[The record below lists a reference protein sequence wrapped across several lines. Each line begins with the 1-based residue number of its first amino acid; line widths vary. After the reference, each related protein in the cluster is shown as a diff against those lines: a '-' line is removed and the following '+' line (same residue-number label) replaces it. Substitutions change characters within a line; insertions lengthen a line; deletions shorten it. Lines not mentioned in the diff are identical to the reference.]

1 MKRIMIA
8 AVLGLSLL
16 GGYTQSVEAK
26 EAGGKYAEYCAP
38 EVKKGMTILE
48 AIKKDRGMKGTEER
62 GKCREKR
69 EGNARGKV
77 RR

>member
-1 MKRIMIA
+1 VKRIMIA
-8 AVLGLSLL
+8 AVLGLSLFS
-16 GGYTQSVEAK
+16 GYAQSVEAK

-62 GKCREKR
+62 ARCKR
-69 EGNARGKV
+69 AKEGSARGK
-77 RR
+77 